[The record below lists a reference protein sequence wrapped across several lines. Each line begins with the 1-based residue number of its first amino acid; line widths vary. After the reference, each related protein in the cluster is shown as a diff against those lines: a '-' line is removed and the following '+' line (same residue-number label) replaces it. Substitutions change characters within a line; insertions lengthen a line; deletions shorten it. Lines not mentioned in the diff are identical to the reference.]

1 MDGSCKRLKT
11 TSTLQSSNKDHDLYG
26 KNIVFTGFRD
36 KVLNEKL
43 ENNYNVNISSTV
55 SNNTHLVIANDPT
68 KSSTK
73 TDAANKL
80 KIPIY
85 SKEEFNAKYPEL

>member
-1 MDGSCKRLKT
+1 MLKS
-11 TSTLQSSNKDHDLYG
+11 TSALQSEYKDHDLYG

-36 KVLNEKL
+36 KILNEKL

-55 SNNTHLVIANDPT
+55 SNNTHLLIANDT
-68 KSSTK
+68 SKSSTK
-73 TDAANKL
+73 IDAANKL